1 MEGVVL
7 VAGEGTRLR
16 PLTFTMPKPL
26 IPLLGK
32 PVVQYGIEQMKM
44 LGINRVI
51 FVVGWLGE
59 LFKKRFGSGEELGLK
74 IEYVT
79 QEKRLGI
86 AHAIHVAISQ
96 GKVNDAFVVY
106 LGDNIIDESW
116 VKVVKETEDFDALI
130 FLTEVPDPRRFGTA
144 IIKDGKVVGFVE
156 KPKVPPSN
164 YALIGLYI
172 FRDPEQYEKCFSTLK
187 PSWRGEYEIT
197 DILNCY
203 IKNGWDLKY
212 GIIKGWWKD
221 TGKPDDMIEAL
232 IILMDRY
239 VRESRIEGTINGKV
253 VGNVIVEK
261 GATIDGVVYGPAY
274 IGKDVYVSKDAVLEH
289 YVDLESGAKVLS
301 GHVSRTLVLEEAEID
316 FNDSSIVDS
325 IIGAKSVVKAGKH
338 MKLRAKFVVA
348 QQSLIEFR

>member
-32 PVVQYGIEQMKM
+32 PVVQYGIEQMKS
-44 LGINRVI
+44 LNINEIV

-59 LFKKRFGSGEELGLK
+59 LFKKRFGNGEELGVHLK
-74 IEYVT
+74 YVT
-79 QEKRLGI
+79 QERRLGI
-86 AHAIHVAISQ
+86 AHAIHVAITEASI
-96 GKVNDAFVVY
+96 NDTFVVY
-106 LGDNIIDESW
+106 LGDNIIDDSW
-116 VKVVKETEDFDALI
+116 VKVAKEVEDFDALV

-172 FRDPEQYEKCFSTLK
+172 FRDPDQYERCFKNIK

-203 IKNGWDLKY
+203 IRNNWRLRY

-232 IILMDRY
+232 IILMDKY
-239 VRESRIEGTINGKV
+239 VREPRIEGTVNGKV
-253 VGNVIVEK
+253 VGNVIVEE
-261 GATIDGVVYGPAY
+261 GAVVDGVVYGPAY
-274 IGKDVYVSKDAVLEH
+274 IGKNVYVSSNAVLEH
-289 YVDLESGAKVLS
+289 YVDLENGARVVS

-316 FNDSSIVDS
+316 FNDSNIIDS
-325 IIGAKSVVKAGKH
+325 IIGAKSKVKAGSHIK
-338 MKLRAKFVVA
+338 MRAKLVVA